1 MFQKNLEFL
10 TEEQAEKI
18 SRRKVAVVG
27 TGALGQMAAHEL
39 VRSGFEQIT
48 LIDSDIMDESNF
60 NRQLYAANST
70 MNQLKVNVLEK
81 GLKDIRPEAQITV
94 HSERLNEANGKAL
107 IGDADI
113 LLDCVDDIPSKL
125 CPEKLAEELGIPLV
139 HGAVEGWYGQ
149 VAVVYPGDGLLSMLY
164 RTKKDQQV
172 SAMVTTVNVIA
183 SLQVNAVIKIA
194 IESENILRHRVL
206 FADLWKGDFSFTD
219 MQKH

>member
-94 HSERLNEANGKAL
+94 HSERLN
-107 IGDADI
+107 
-113 LLDCVDDIPSKL
+113 DIPSKL
-125 CPEKLAEELGIPLV
+125 CLEKLAEELGIPLV

>member
-39 VRSGFEQIT
+39 VRSGFERIT

-94 HSERLNEANGKAL
+94 HSERLNEAHGKAL

-125 CPEKLAEELGIPLV
+125 CLEKLAEELGIPLV

-164 RTKKDQQV
+164 RT
-172 SAMVTTVNVIA
+172 
-183 SLQVNAVIKIA
+183 
-194 IESENILRHRVL
+194 
-206 FADLWKGDFSFTD
+206 
-219 MQKH
+219 

>member
-81 GLKDIRPEAQITV
+81 GLKDSRPEAQITV
-94 HSERLNEANGKAL
+94 HSERLNEAIGKAL
-107 IGDADI
+107 IGDVDI

-125 CPEKLAEELGIPLV
+125 CLEKLAEELGIPLV

>member
-81 GLKDIRPEAQITV
+81 GLKETAAWYID
-94 HSERLNEANGKAL
+94 HK
-107 IGDADI
+107 
-113 LLDCVDDIPSKL
+113 
-125 CPEKLAEELGIPLV
+125 EEI
-139 HGAVEGWYGQ
+139 
-149 VAVVYPGDGLLSMLY
+149 DGHF
-164 RTKKDQQV
+164 V
-172 SAMVTTVNVIA
+172 
-183 SLQVNAVIKIA
+183 
-194 IESENILRHRVL
+194 
-206 FADLWKGDFSFTD
+206 
-219 MQKH
+219 

>member
-94 HSERLNEANGKAL
+94 HSERLNEANGKEL

-125 CPEKLAEELGIPLV
+125 CLEKLAEELGIPLV

>member
-94 HSERLNEANGKAL
+94 HSERLNEANCKAL

-125 CPEKLAEELGIPLV
+125 CLEKLAEELGIPLV